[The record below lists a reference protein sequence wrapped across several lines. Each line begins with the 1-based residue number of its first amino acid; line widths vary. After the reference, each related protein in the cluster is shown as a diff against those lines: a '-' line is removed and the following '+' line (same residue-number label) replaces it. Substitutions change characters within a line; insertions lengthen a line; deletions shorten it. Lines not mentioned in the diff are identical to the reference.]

1 MEARALAKLSSEAVA
16 KFVYEDVIYR
26 YRYFIYLLIN
36 RGLEN
41 KSWLSVLTTKYKIKR
56 TVISAYNSKGNRMV
70 ERGY

>member
-16 KFVYEDVIYR
+16 KFVYEDIIYR
-26 YRYFIYLLIN
+26 YRYFIYLLID

-41 KSWLSVLTTKYKIKR
+41 KSWLSVLTTDYKIKR
-56 TVISAYNSKGNRMV
+56 TIISIYNSKGNGMV

>member
-1 MEARALAKLSSEAVA
+1 MEARALAKLSSKAVA
-16 KFVYEDVIYR
+16 KFVYKDIIYR
-26 YRYFIYLLIN
+26 YGCFIYLSID

-56 TVISAYNSKGNRMV
+56 TIISVYNSKGNRII

>member
-16 KFVYEDVIYR
+16 KIVYENVIYR

-41 KSWLSVLTTKYKIKR
+41 KFWLSVLTTKYKIKR
-56 TVISAYNSKGNRMV
+56 TIISVYNSKRNRIV
-70 ERGY
+70 E